1 MTTPE
6 PGWYQDPSHPGSH
19 RWWDG
24 SAWTDQVLSNAP
36 IGNGLSA
43 PGDWFSE
50 AVRLAR
56 ARAGHLFTIVVL
68 FSLPATIIAGILTWL
83 AIDGASLEN
92 FGPDADGFPRAV
104 GFTGVGALY
113 GLGSILVT
121 ALASSLAVA
130 AMTHQIASNEAA
142 DAAERAFIGRQ
153 APTADDQRYRS
164 EDDVVVDTCPWSDS
178 IGFVLRRPF
187 RVLGAFLGPIT
198 AILVLWFV
206 ALVAAV
212 IAPPLAVL
220 FLGVLVASVLIVVR
234 FSLGVT
240 AAAIGPKEDNS
251 LKVSS
256 RLTTGIV
263 GSVLGRLA
271 LLVLAAFT
279 VQIFSAFLT
288 APITSAFGN
297 EGLQPGVTEIA
308 LQELVGGNPAAYLAG
323 RVVGSIVSGMTLAL
337 TAAGLF
343 IVYRDRSGSLDPML
357 SETHGRAITLGPV
370 R

>member
-1 MTTPE
+1 MTMPE
-6 PGWYQDPSHPGSH
+6 PGWYQDPSQPGSH

-24 SAWTDQVLSNAP
+24 AGWTDQVLSNVAV
-36 IGNGLSA
+36 GNGLSS
-43 PGDWFSE
+43 PGDWFAE

-68 FSLPATIIAGILTWL
+68 ISLPATIVAGLLTWL
-83 AIDGASLEN
+83 AIDGVALEN
-92 FGPDADGFPRAV
+92 FGPDADGLPRAV

-121 ALASSLAVA
+121 AIASALAIG
-130 AMTHQIASNEAA
+130 AMTHQISSNEAA
-142 DAAERAFIGRQ
+142 DAAERAFVGGQ
-153 APTADDQRYRS
+153 APSAHDQYGRDD
-164 EDDVVVDTCPWSDS
+164 DAVVVDTCPWSDS
-178 IGFVLRRPF
+178 IGFVLRRPL
-187 RVLGAFLGPIT
+187 RVLGAFLGPVV
-198 AILVLWFV
+198 AIVSLWFV
-206 ALVAAV
+206 TLILAV
-212 IAPPLAVL
+212 IVPALAIL
-220 FLGVLVASVLIVVR
+220 FLGVVVASVLIVVR
-234 FSLGVT
+234 FSLGMT
-240 AAAIGPKEDNS
+240 AAAIGPREDNS

-308 LQELVGGNPAAYLAG
+308 LRELVGGNPAAYLAG

-337 TAAGLF
+337 IAAGLF
-343 IVYRDRSGSLDPML
+343 IVYRDRRGSLDPIL
-357 SETHGRAITLGPV
+357 SDTHGRAITLGPV